1 MMTVKELDTKV
12 RNGELKYHH
21 TAKALG
27 YVSRRTPREEY
38 KIESYI
44 GRFVK
49 GYKVHKP
56 SFDSTRYHDIIYC
69 VEQ

>member
-1 MMTVKELDTKV
+1 MTLKELGTKV

-27 YVSRRTPREEY
+27 YESRRTKKEEY

-44 GRFVK
+44 GRFGK
-49 GYKVHKP
+49 GYKIHTP
-56 SFDSTRYHDIIYC
+56 SFDSTRYHNISYY

>member
-1 MMTVKELDTKV
+1 MITLKELELRV

-27 YVSRRTPREEY
+27 YVSRRTLREEY
-38 KIESYI
+38 KIESYA
-44 GRFVK
+44 GRFGK
-49 GYKVHKP
+49 GYKIHTL
-56 SFDSTRYHDIIYC
+56 SFDSTRYHDISYY

>member
-27 YVSRRTPREEY
+27 YVSRRTPRKEY

-44 GRFVK
+44 GRFGK
-49 GYKVHKP
+49 
-56 SFDSTRYHDIIYC
+56 RI
-69 VEQ
+69 

>member
-21 TAKALG
+21 TAKASG
-27 YVSRRTPREEY
+27 YVLRRT
-38 KIESYI
+38 
-44 GRFVK
+44 
-49 GYKVHKP
+49 P
-56 SFDSTRYHDIIYC
+56 SFDSTRYHDISYY